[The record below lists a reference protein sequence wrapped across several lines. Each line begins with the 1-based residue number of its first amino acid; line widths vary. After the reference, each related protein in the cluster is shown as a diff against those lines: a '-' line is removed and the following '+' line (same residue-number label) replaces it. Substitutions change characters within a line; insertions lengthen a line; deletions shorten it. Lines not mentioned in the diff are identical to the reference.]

1 MTEQAPTRFRV
12 ALALITFAS
21 LVGFVAWSPTG
32 AAATES
38 RSSSLRAAVAR
49 DTAIVPRF
57 DPAQPTRLDEF
68 SAVPQLRPVHFD
80 FGKAT
85 IRPAD
90 VTVIDSDARWLQ
102 SNPSHDIV
110 IEGYADARGTK
121 PYNTALARQRA
132 QALRRELVARGIDR
146 NRIAIVSYGE
156 ARPLCHTKIKT
167 DACWAQNRSAG
178 ILVRQLPYQ
187 APTG

>member
-21 LVGFVAWSPTG
+21 LVGFVAWSPT
-32 AAATES
+32 ATAATES
-38 RSSSLRAAVAR
+38 RSSALRAAVAR
-49 DTAIVPRF
+49 DIAIVPRF

-80 FGKAT
+80 FGQAT

-90 VTVIDSDARWLQ
+90 VRVIDNDAHWLKF
-102 SNPSHDIV
+102 NPPYEIV

-121 PYNTALARQRA
+121 LYNAGLARRRA
-132 QALRRELVARGIDR
+132 EALRRELVSRGIDR
-146 NRIAIVSYGE
+146 SRIAIVSYGE
-156 ARPLCHTKIKT
+156 ARPLCHARIKS

-187 APTG
+187 APSG